1 MGLCSSSSMNDGI
14 KVMGT
19 FEEVR
24 QWREEV
30 ILYRQSFK
38 RVMERSQ
45 SLVTRREDVYCECL
59 EQPWK
64 EGNSS
69 YSCSDLLHS
78 TFKKSSVE
86 INMAFKG
93 GRFNQKKA
101 GTLIEMD
108 YNTSIV
114 LVLKSRKSNS
124 VCCACLMVVHSTN
137 GGEVFEMIWFATRAK
152 KQRQGLGTCLFRRA
166 CQATKA
172 AGAKGLLITANDNV
186 ALWWM
191 SLSKDVRALQFHPL
205 VIRNGK
211 STDGLRRTAEKGH
224 EKRLTKVPKYSTS
237 KEPDGVVGQFYKD
250 GVSGKPFR
258 YGPSLTAH
266 IWFISGG
273 SVYASPSNGGG
284 TKHGKGLGNKVKKN
298 GVKNGAKSSKSKYS
312 AHDAVGQTPPR
323 TKLRKRKS
331 FKTAGTTVQASVRFG
346 NGSGRGR

>member
-101 GTLIEMD
+101 GTLI
-108 YNTSIV
+108 
-114 LVLKSRKSNS
+114 
-124 VCCACLMVVHSTN
+124 
-137 GGEVFEMIWFATRAK
+137 
-152 KQRQGLGTCLFRRA
+152 
-166 CQATKA
+166 
-172 AGAKGLLITANDNV
+172 
-186 ALWWM
+186 
-191 SLSKDVRALQFHPL
+191 
-205 VIRNGK
+205 
-211 STDGLRRTAEKGH
+211 
-224 EKRLTKVPKYSTS
+224 
-237 KEPDGVVGQFYKD
+237 
-250 GVSGKPFR
+250 
-258 YGPSLTAH
+258 
-266 IWFISGG
+266 
-273 SVYASPSNGGG
+273 
-284 TKHGKGLGNKVKKN
+284 
-298 GVKNGAKSSKSKYS
+298 
-312 AHDAVGQTPPR
+312 
-323 TKLRKRKS
+323 
-331 FKTAGTTVQASVRFG
+331 
-346 NGSGRGR
+346 